1 MRAAA
6 VLATALLAGG
16 LASADQV
23 YKWQDENGVWHFT
36 DKRPA
41 DQQEVEV
48 SIIEPEPQD
57 MVTMRRTGPDQA
69 PAFVFFNRYHGPVQV
84 EISARQAEN
93 LSTHP
98 PLPARFVLQGQQ
110 EQQLVEAAP
119 ADPARGYRF
128 QLAYRYMP
136 GPPVPDPLPVLD
148 LPPPFEAG
156 QRWMISQ
163 GFETGTHTDVANL
176 HAVDIAMPEGTP
188 VLAVMAGQVMEAED
202 GYHSGGTRSDRY
214 IERANRVRL
223 LHADGSMSVYAHLA
237 PGSIEV
243 RPGARVPAGAVIG
256 RSGNTGF
263 SSGPH
268 LHFVL
273 QQNMDMQLVSRPF
286 RFPVGVGEPREP
298 RVGDEVWGKLSAR

>member
-1 MRAAA
+1 MLAAA
-6 VLATALLAGG
+6 AMLAAFAVG
-16 LASADQV
+16 ADQV
-23 YKWQDENGVWHFT
+23 YRWQDEDGVWHFT

-41 DQQEVEV
+41 DDKDVEV

-57 MVTMRRTGPDQA
+57 MVTMRRTGPDEA

-84 EISARQAEN
+84 EISARQANN
-93 LSTHP
+93 LVTRP
-98 PLPARFVLQGQQ
+98 ALPARFVLDGQQ
-110 EQQLVEAAP
+110 ERQLVEAAP

-128 QLAYRYMP
+128 QLTFRYMP
-136 GPPVPDPLPVLD
+136 GPPVPDPLPVPN

-163 GFETGTHTDVANL
+163 GFETGTHTDLANL

-202 GYHSGGTRSDRY
+202 GYHAGGTRAERY
-214 IERANRVRL
+214 VDRANRVRL

-243 RPGARVPAGAVIG
+243 RPGAVVPAGAVIG

-273 QQNMDMQLVSRPF
+273 QQNVGMQLVSRPF
-286 RFPVGVGEPREP
+286 RFPVGVGESREP
-298 RVGDEVWGKLSAR
+298 RRGDEVWGKLNSR